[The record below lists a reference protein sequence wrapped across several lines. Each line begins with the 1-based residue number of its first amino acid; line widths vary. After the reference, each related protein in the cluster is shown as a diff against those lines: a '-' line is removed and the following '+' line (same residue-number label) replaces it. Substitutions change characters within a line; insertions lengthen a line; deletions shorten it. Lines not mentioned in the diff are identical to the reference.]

1 MYYYTTNNL
10 ISPPTYIIT
19 ATISTTNNAKS
30 FSRSPAYAH
39 NPEPMNPNQRFS
51 GKILRLVSA
60 IPIRHSIVPVHFIMF
75 LFLSKD

>member
-1 MYYYTTNNL
+1 MNNL
-10 ISPPTYIIT
+10 ISPPTYIKT

-39 NPEPMNPNQRFS
+39 NPEPMNPNHRFN

-60 IPIRHSIVPVHFIMF
+60 IPIRHSVVPIHFVIISF
-75 LFLSKD
+75 R